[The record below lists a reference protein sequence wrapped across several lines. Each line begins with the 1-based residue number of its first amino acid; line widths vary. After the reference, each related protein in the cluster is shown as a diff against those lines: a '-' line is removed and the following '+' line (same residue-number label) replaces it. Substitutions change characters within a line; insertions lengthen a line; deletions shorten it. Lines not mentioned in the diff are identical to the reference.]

1 MFKRVFYE
9 WMTAEFTGTWR
20 LLGKQNSAV
29 VTDVPSH
36 STHRKGYQSKLL
48 AVLSEGGR
56 CNFWV
61 LLDYSAMT
69 GDRQVELAAIFRT
82 IPVLS
87 CFVFEHES
95 IYTTRVLAVFD
106 FYYRT

>member
-1 MFKRVFYE
+1 
-9 WMTAEFTGTWR
+9 
-20 LLGKQNSAV
+20 
-29 VTDVPSH
+29 
-36 STHRKGYQSKLL
+36 
-48 AVLSEGGR
+48 
-56 CNFWV
+56 
-61 LLDYSAMT
+61 MT

-82 IPVLS
+82 IPVLF

>member
-20 LLGKQNSAV
+20 LLGTQNSAV
-29 VTDVPSH
+29 VTDVASH

-48 AVLSEGGR
+48 AVLPEGGR

-69 GDRQVELAAIFRT
+69 WDRHVELAAIFRT
-82 IPVLS
+82 IPVLF